1 MWLVRC
7 EVRTLPQTG
16 FEVERSLDDLP
27 HVAGLVRGE
36 LPPCGE
42 DPAGGGEV
50 LEGLVGLEETEV
62 GVVESVHR
70 QLLGAL
76 VVGYDQDQVGC
87 TRETRRRHSSES
99 VVGHD
104 QDQVGDT

>member
-1 MWLVRC
+1 MRLIWC
-7 EVRTLPQTG
+7 EVRLLPQTG
-16 FEVERSLDDLP
+16 FEVEGSLDDLP
-27 HVAGLVRGE
+27 HVAGLVRCE

-42 DPAGGGEV
+42 DPARGSEV

-70 QLLGAL
+70 QLLGAF
-76 VVGYDQDQVGC
+76 
-87 TRETRRRHSSES
+87 

-104 QDQVGDT
+104 QDQVGCT

>member
-7 EVRTLPQTG
+7 EVINLPQTG
-16 FEVERSLDDLP
+16 SEVERSLDDLP

-36 LPPCGE
+36 LPPRGE

-50 LEGLVGLEETEV
+50 LEGLVGLEQTEV
-62 GVVESVHR
+62 GVVESVHS